1 MSWGRYLVE
10 KNEAE
15 APIGAQED
23 TMKKHIVL
31 LLLGIFMASPALF
44 AARGGRRGGSRHRTH
59 RSAVAH
65 RSRTASRHRARR
77 STRCATCPRDKRGK
91 IKRSSSAKNEFMRQT
106 GYPHGRPG
114 YVVDHVVP
122 LKRGGKDETGNMQW
136 QTKADAKKKDRIEQ

>member
-1 MSWGRYLVE
+1 VE

-23 TMKKHIVL
+23 TVKRHIVL

-77 STRCATCPRDKRGK
+77 SARCATCPRDKRGK
-91 IKRSSSAKNEFMRQT
+91 SENATLNRGRELFSRGSVQMDADSFRNRTQSWTNQFQQT
-106 GYPHGRPG
+106 
-114 YVVDHVVP
+114 
-122 LKRGGKDETGNMQW
+122 N
-136 QTKADAKKKDRIEQ
+136 

>member
-1 MSWGRYLVE
+1 
-10 KNEAE
+10 
-15 APIGAQED
+15 
-23 TMKKHIVL
+23 MKKHIVL